1 MVCILLSV
9 SALGALVPGV
19 SCLSTLPAELS
30 ADGYAL
36 LLVDDSPAIS
46 FAKGL
51 DNIFAF
57 AILFLRLKIAWSVS
71 QGG

>member
-9 SALGALVPGV
+9 SAPAALVAGAG
-19 SCLSTLPAELS
+19 CLVALAAGLS

-36 LLVDDSPAIS
+36 LLVDDSAPIS

-51 DNIFAF
+51 ENIFAF
-57 AILFLRLKIAWSVS
+57 AILFLHLKSP
-71 QGG
+71 GP